1 MSKSLIK
8 KVLGNKIIVYLSS
21 RYLIYL
27 LQFINSIIIAV
38 NLGPYYLG
46 VWGFSNLIIQYF
58 NQIDFGVTQ
67 SFNALGS
74 IHKEDNEYVSELLG
88 STIIIEFV
96 LCALACMFLILI
108 QNSSIGLG
116 DKYNFS
122 HYYLVVILSI
132 ILNYFVPTL
141 LSLLRIYGDIQIISI
156 CQSLLPILNFLF
168 MFFFKGEVLL
178 LIMLWLVPVS
188 LILTVALCL
197 IKLPIKIKFSWNFE
211 LTKKLMKKGLHLFLY
226 SSSFYFILYST
237 RSFVSMK
244 YTVEEFGLF
253 TFAFSLANAIIL
265 LFKSF
270 SFLVFPKLI
279 NRLSKSGKDALALI
293 SGPRQEYMTMTH
305 LVAHLAILFFPLFI
319 YFIPKYTGAVSMF
332 SLTVLGLIIYNNC
345 YGFQELLIAKGRDR
359 KLGSIAFIS
368 LTVNVIA
375 GLILVF
381 YFFVPPHIAIFSIVI
396 SYFTFLFLLA
406 IACRSI
412 LEIPVDYKEII
423 MDAFPIRLLVP
434 YLFSMYVSL
443 SSYNNYFL
451 YIIVL
456 LIFLV
461 LNRKEL
467 LNIKKTIVV
476 ILNNPNLVNV

>member
-1 MSKSLIK
+1 
-8 KVLGNKIIVYLSS
+8 
-21 RYLIYL
+21 
-27 LQFINSIIIAV
+27 
-38 NLGPYYLG
+38 
-46 VWGFSNLIIQYF
+46 
-58 NQIDFGVTQ
+58 
-67 SFNALGS
+67 
-74 IHKEDNEYVSELLG
+74 
-88 STIIIEFV
+88 
-96 LCALACMFLILI
+96 
-108 QNSSIGLG
+108 
-116 DKYNFS
+116 
-122 HYYLVVILSI
+122 
-132 ILNYFVPTL
+132 
-141 LSLLRIYGDIQIISI
+141 
-156 CQSLLPILNFLF
+156 
-168 MFFFKGEVLL
+168 
-178 LIMLWLVPVS
+178 
-188 LILTVALCL
+188 
-197 IKLPIKIKFSWNFE
+197 
-211 LTKKLMKKGLHLFLY
+211 MKKGLHLFLY